1 MTFLFNLLWTRCF
14 LKSKG
19 VCQNLLYTFPLSTH
33 FQLLN
38 WRDQRLN
45 MPQDEQRWCSF
56 KNKVF
61 QLKFFKKKNAVSK
74 LPASYSSYSYNTI
87 EFATNCCIEFA
98 TNSTVAGQ
106 WEKIENFHNQ
116 SFLDVGVA
124 LLLTV
129 RCLQH
134 TAN

>member
-1 MTFLFNLLWTRCF
+1 MNRDDAR
-14 LKSKG
+14 LKTKYS
-19 VCQNLLYTFPLSTH
+19 
-33 FQLLN
+33 
-38 WRDQRLN
+38 
-45 MPQDEQRWCSF
+45 
-56 KNKVF
+56 NKSSS
-61 QLKFFKKKNAVSK
+61 KKKNAVSK

-87 EFATNCCIEFA
+87 EFAKNCCIEFT